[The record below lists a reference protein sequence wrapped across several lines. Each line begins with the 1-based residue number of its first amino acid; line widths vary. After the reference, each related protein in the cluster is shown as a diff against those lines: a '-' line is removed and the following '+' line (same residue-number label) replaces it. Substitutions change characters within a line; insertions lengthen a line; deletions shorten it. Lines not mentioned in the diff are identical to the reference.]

1 MPGKISFGHVE
12 FFRSVNRR
20 SIWRRCSEAE
30 PTGKVYDDCVV
41 EITDSRKS
49 RFCSTP
55 WSEIDVLGRIFL
67 SHVNLLIGD
76 RSHDEINLSTNCW
89 QSSTLLATNS

>member
-12 FFRSVNRR
+12 FFFRSVNRR
-20 SIWRRCSEAE
+20 SIWRRCCEAE

-55 WSEIDVLGRIFL
+55 WSEIDVPGEISFGHVEFSIGNRSSNRDRIG
-67 SHVNLLIGD
+67 VG
-76 RSHDEINLSTNCW
+76 
-89 QSSTLLATNS
+89 A